1 MLILHIYGSDGKRCC
16 RSPNDGDKALDKY
29 DSNLLVYHFRSVSPK
44 VSFPV
49 THKSGMFELER

>member
-29 DSNLLVYHFRSVSPK
+29 DSNLLVYHFRSVSP
-44 VSFPV
+44 
-49 THKSGMFELER
+49 